1 MNQGRGRGLL
11 SSLCD
16 AGRFVRRV
24 FFPDEKACKKVCNNL
39 KGLCYMNR
47 FLGRVADFIRE
58 TDKLL
63 FLLCIIASGYGCV
76 AVLSATHPS
85 GSLRRFFMQ
94 VVALAI
100 GVVAASVISTIDYK
114 NIAKFWPLI
123 TGGSLVLV
131 GLTFFVGFAPEGT
144 DDKAWLLLPGGL
156 SLQPAELLKIAFVIT
171 FGLHISHVKEKI
183 NKPLHLLLLCIHGAV
198 PVILIHFQGDDGTA
212 MVFAVMF
219 ICMLFAGGLK
229 LRYFIIA
236 GVLLLISL
244 PLIWFFVMNA
254 DQQARIISLLN
265 PEDDLLGDGWQQWR
279 GRVALASG
287 GWFGKGLFNGPHVQ
301 SETVPEGYNDF
312 IIASI
317 GEELGL
323 VGVLLVIVLLAAIC
337 IRILQIGHM
346 ARDTLGTI
354 MCTGIFAMLAAQII
368 INLGMCFSVLPVV
381 GVTLPFFSAGGTSL
395 ACLFLGIGLALSV
408 YMHRN
413 SRTIYLREL

>member
-1 MNQGRGRGLL
+1 MEVR
-11 SSLCD
+11 
-16 AGRFVRRV
+16 AGFVHTMGKGTRPSAV
-24 FFPDEKACKKVCNNL
+24 PWAFNNL

-47 FLGRVADFIRE
+47 FLGRIADFIRE

-63 FLLCIIASGYGCV
+63 FLLCIFASGFGCV

-85 GSLRRFFMQ
+85 GSLRRFAMQ
-94 VVALAI
+94 VIALVI
-100 GVVAASVISTIDYK
+100 GAVAAAVISSIDYK

-123 TGGSLVLV
+123 TAGSLALV
-131 GLTFFVGFAPEGT
+131 FLTFFIGYAPEGT

-171 FGLHISHVKEKI
+171 FGLHISYDKEKI
-183 NKPLHLLLLCIHGAV
+183 NKPLHLLLLCIHGAI
-198 PVILIHFQGDDGTA
+198 PVVLIHFQGDDGTA
-212 MVFAVMF
+212 MVFAAMF
-219 ICMLFAGGLK
+219 LAMLFAAGVK

-236 GVLLLISL
+236 GVLVLISL
-244 PLIWFFVMNA
+244 PFIWFFVMNS

-287 GWFGKGLFNGPHVQ
+287 GLFGQGLFNGPHVQ

-317 GEELGL
+317 GEEMGL
-323 VGVLLVIVLLAAIC
+323 VGVLVVILLLAAIC
-337 IRILQIGHM
+337 IRILKIAHG
-346 ARDTLGTI
+346 ARDTLGSTI
-354 MCTGIFAMLAAQII
+354 CVGIFAMLAAQIV

>member
-1 MNQGRGRGLL
+1 
-11 SSLCD
+11 
-16 AGRFVRRV
+16 
-24 FFPDEKACKKVCNNL
+24 
-39 KGLCYMNR
+39 MNR
-47 FLGRVADFIRE
+47 LLGRVADFIRE

-63 FLLCIIASGYGCV
+63 FLLCIFASGYGCV

-94 VVALAI
+94 VVALVI
-100 GVVAASVISTIDYK
+100 GGLAAAVISSIDYK
-114 NIAKFWPLI
+114 NIAKFWPVI
-123 TGGSLVLV
+123 TGGSLILV
-131 GLTFFVGFAPEGT
+131 ALTFFIGYAPEGT

-171 FGLHISHVKEKI
+171 FGLHVSRVKEKI
-183 NKPLHLLLLCIHGAV
+183 NKPLQLLLLCIHGAI
-198 PVILIHFQGDDGTA
+198 PVVLIHLQGDDGTA
-212 MVFAVMF
+212 MVFAFMF
-219 ICMLFAGGLK
+219 VCMLFAAGVK
-229 LRYFIIA
+229 LRYFVIA
-236 GVLLLISL
+236 AVLVLVSL
-244 PLIWFFVMNA
+244 PLLWFFVMNS
-254 DQQARIISLLN
+254 DQQARVISLLN

-287 GWFGKGLFNGPHVQ
+287 GIFGKGLFNGPHVQ

-323 VGVLLVIVLLAAIC
+323 IGVLAVLILLAAIC
-337 IRILQIGHM
+337 IRILKIAHNS
-346 ARDTLGTI
+346 RDTLGTI
-354 MCTGIFAMLAAQII
+354 MCVGIFAMLAAQTI

-395 ACLFLGIGLALSV
+395 ACLFLGVGLALSV

>member
-1 MNQGRGRGLL
+1 
-11 SSLCD
+11 
-16 AGRFVRRV
+16 
-24 FFPDEKACKKVCNNL
+24 
-39 KGLCYMNR
+39 MNR
-47 FLGRVADFIRE
+47 LLGRVADFIRE

-63 FLLCIIASGYGCV
+63 FLLCIFSSGYGCV

-94 VVALAI
+94 VVALFLGGI
-100 GVVAASVISTIDYK
+100 AAAVISSIDYK
-114 NIAKFWPLI
+114 TIAKFWPLI
-123 TGGSLVLV
+123 TGGSLALV
-131 GLTFFVGFAPEGT
+131 ALTFFFGYAPEGT

-156 SLQPAELLKIAFVIT
+156 SLQPAELLKIAFAIT
-171 FGLHISHVKEKI
+171 FGLHVSHVKEEI
-183 NKPLHLLLLCIHGAV
+183 NKPLQLLLLCLHGAV
-198 PVILIHFQGDDGTA
+198 PVVLIHLQGDDGTA
-212 MVFAVMF
+212 MVFAFMF
-219 ICMLFAGGLK
+219 ICMLFAAGVK
-229 LRYFIIA
+229 LRYFAIA
-236 GVLLLISL
+236 GVLVLVSL
-244 PLIWFFVMNA
+244 PLLWFFVMNS

-287 GWFGKGLFNGPHVQ
+287 GLFGKGLFKGPHVQ
-301 SETVPEGYNDF
+301 SESVPEGYNDF

-323 VGVLLVIVLLAAIC
+323 IGVLAVLALLAAIC
-337 IRILQIGHM
+337 IRILRISHDAQ
-346 ARDTLGTI
+346 DTLGSI
-354 MCTGIFAMLAAQII
+354 MCVGIFAMLAAQTI
-368 INLGMCFSVLPVV
+368 INLGMCFSMLPVV

>member
-1 MNQGRGRGLL
+1 
-11 SSLCD
+11 
-16 AGRFVRRV
+16 
-24 FFPDEKACKKVCNNL
+24 
-39 KGLCYMNR
+39 MNR
-47 FLGRVADFIRE
+47 LLGRIADFIRE

-63 FLLCIIASGYGCV
+63 FLLCLFASSFGCV

-85 GSLRRFFMQ
+85 GNLRRFFMQ
-94 VVALAI
+94 VVAMVLGA
-100 GVVAASVISTIDYK
+100 VAAGVISTIDYK
-114 NIAKFWPLI
+114 NMAKFWPLI
-123 TGGSLVLV
+123 TGVSLALV
-131 GLTFFVGFAPEGT
+131 FLTFFIGYAPEGT

-171 FGLHISHVKEKI
+171 FGLHVSHVKEKI
-183 NKPLHLLLLCIHGAV
+183 NKPLNLLLLCVHGAV

-212 MVFAVMF
+212 IVFAFMF
-219 ICMLFAGGLK
+219 ICMLFAAGVK
-229 LRYFIIA
+229 IRYFVIA
-236 GVLLLISL
+236 GVLILVSL
-244 PLIWFFVMNA
+244 PLIWFFVMNG

-287 GWFGKGLFNGPHVQ
+287 GIFGKGLFNGPHVQ

-323 VGVLLVIVLLAAIC
+323 VGVIVVFVLLAAIC
-337 IRILQIGHM
+337 VRVLKIAHD
-346 ARDTLGTI
+346 ARDT
-354 MCTGIFAMLAAQII
+354 MGIFAMLAAQVI
-368 INLGMCFSVLPVV
+368 INLGMCLSVLPVV

-395 ACLFLGIGLALSV
+395 ACLFLGIGVALSV

-413 SRTIYLREL
+413 ARTIYLREL

>member
-1 MNQGRGRGLL
+1 
-11 SSLCD
+11 
-16 AGRFVRRV
+16 
-24 FFPDEKACKKVCNNL
+24 
-39 KGLCYMNR
+39 MNR
-47 FLGRVADFIRE
+47 LLGRIADFIRE

-63 FLLCIIASGYGCV
+63 FLLCLFASSFGCV

-85 GSLRRFFMQ
+85 GNLRRFFMQ
-94 VVALAI
+94 VVAMVLGA
-100 GVVAASVISTIDYK
+100 VAAGVISTIDYK
-114 NIAKFWPLI
+114 NMAKFWPLI
-123 TGGSLVLV
+123 TGVSLALV
-131 GLTFFVGFAPEGT
+131 FLTFFIGYVPEGT

-171 FGLHISHVKEKI
+171 FGLHVSHVKEKI
-183 NKPLHLLLLCIHGAV
+183 NKPLNLLLLCVHGAV

-212 MVFAVMF
+212 IVFAFMF
-219 ICMLFAGGLK
+219 ICMLFAAGVK
-229 LRYFIIA
+229 IRYFVIA
-236 GVLLLISL
+236 GVLILVSL
-244 PLIWFFVMNA
+244 PLIWFFVMNG

-287 GWFGKGLFNGPHVQ
+287 GIFGKGLFNGPHVQ

-323 VGVLLVIVLLAAIC
+323 VGVIVVFVLLAAIC
-337 IRILQIGHM
+337 VRVLKIAHD
-346 ARDTLGTI
+346 ARDTMGTI
-354 MCTGIFAMLAAQII
+354 MCVGIFAMLAAQVI
-368 INLGMCFSVLPVV
+368 INLGMCLSVLPVV

-395 ACLFLGIGLALSV
+395 ACLFLGIGVALSV

-413 SRTIYLREL
+413 ARTIYLREL

>member
-1 MNQGRGRGLL
+1 
-11 SSLCD
+11 
-16 AGRFVRRV
+16 
-24 FFPDEKACKKVCNNL
+24 
-39 KGLCYMNR
+39 MNR

-346 ARDTLGTI
+346 ARDTLGAI

>member
-1 MNQGRGRGLL
+1 
-11 SSLCD
+11 
-16 AGRFVRRV
+16 
-24 FFPDEKACKKVCNNL
+24 
-39 KGLCYMNR
+39 MNR
-47 FLGRVADFIRE
+47 LLGRVADFIRE

-63 FLLCIIASGYGCV
+63 FLLCIFASGYGCV

-100 GVVAASVISTIDYK
+100 GVLAAAVISSIDYK

-131 GLTFFVGFAPEGT
+131 ALTFFIGYAPEGT

-171 FGLHISHVKEKI
+171 FGLHVSHVKAKI
-183 NKPLHLLLLCIHGAV
+183 NKPLQLLLLCIHGAV
-198 PVILIHFQGDDGTA
+198 PVVLIHLQGDDGTA
-212 MVFAVMF
+212 MVFAFMLV
-219 ICMLFAGGLK
+219 CMLFAAGVK
-229 LRYFIIA
+229 MRYFVIA
-236 GVLLLISL
+236 ALLVLISL
-244 PLIWFFVMNA
+244 PLLWFFVMNA

-287 GWFGKGLFNGPHVQ
+287 GLFGKGLFNGPHVQ

-323 VGVLLVIVLLAAIC
+323 IGVLAVLVLLAAIC
-337 IRILQIGHM
+337 IRILKIAHDS
-346 ARDTLGTI
+346 RDTLGSI
-354 MCTGIFAMLAAQII
+354 MCVGIFAMLAAQTI
-368 INLGMCFSVLPVV
+368 INLGMCFSLLPVV

-413 SRTIYLREL
+413 ARTIYLREL

>member
-1 MNQGRGRGLL
+1 
-11 SSLCD
+11 
-16 AGRFVRRV
+16 
-24 FFPDEKACKKVCNNL
+24 
-39 KGLCYMNR
+39 MNR
-47 FLGRVADFIRE
+47 LLGRIADFIRE

-63 FLLCIIASGYGCV
+63 FLLCLFASSFGCV

-85 GSLRRFFMQ
+85 GNLRRFFMQ
-94 VVALAI
+94 VVAMVLGA
-100 GVVAASVISTIDYK
+100 VAAGVISTIDYK
-114 NIAKFWPLI
+114 NMAKFWPLI
-123 TGGSLVLV
+123 TGVSLALV
-131 GLTFFVGFAPEGT
+131 FLTFFIGYAPEGT

-171 FGLHISHVKEKI
+171 FGLHVSHVKEKI
-183 NKPLHLLLLCIHGAV
+183 NKPLNLLLLCVHGAV

-212 MVFAVMF
+212 IVFAFMF
-219 ICMLFAGGLK
+219 ICMLFAAGVK
-229 LRYFIIA
+229 IRYFVIA
-236 GVLLLISL
+236 GVLILVSL
-244 PLIWFFVMNA
+244 PLIWFFVMNG

-287 GWFGKGLFNGPHVQ
+287 GIFGKGLFNGPHVQ

-323 VGVLLVIVLLAAIC
+323 VGVIVVFVLLAAIC
-337 IRILQIGHM
+337 VRVLKIAHD
-346 ARDTLGTI
+346 ARDTMGTI
-354 MCTGIFAMLAAQII
+354 MCVGIFAMLAAQVI
-368 INLGMCFSVLPVV
+368 INLGMCLSVLPVV

-395 ACLFLGIGLALSV
+395 ACLFLGIGVALSV

-413 SRTIYLREL
+413 ARTIYLREL

>member
-1 MNQGRGRGLL
+1 
-11 SSLCD
+11 
-16 AGRFVRRV
+16 
-24 FFPDEKACKKVCNNL
+24 
-39 KGLCYMNR
+39 MNR

-63 FLLCIIASGYGCV
+63 FLFCIVASGYGCV

-100 GVVAASVISTIDYK
+100 GVAAASVISTIDYK

-183 NKPLHLLLLCIHGAV
+183 NKPLHLLLLCIHGAA
-198 PVILIHFQGDDGTA
+198 PVILIHLQGDDGTA
-212 MVFAVMF
+212 MVFVVMF
-219 ICMLFAGGLK
+219 LCMLFAGGLK

-254 DQQARIISLLN
+254 DQQARVISLLN

-287 GWFGKGLFNGPHVQ
+287 GLFGKGLFNGPHVQ

-346 ARDTLGTI
+346 ARDTLGAI

-413 SRTIYLREL
+413 ARTIYLREL

>member
-1 MNQGRGRGLL
+1 
-11 SSLCD
+11 
-16 AGRFVRRV
+16 
-24 FFPDEKACKKVCNNL
+24 
-39 KGLCYMNR
+39 MNR
-47 FLGRVADFIRE
+47 LLGRVADFIRE

-63 FLLCIIASGYGCV
+63 FLLCLFASSYGCI

-94 VVALAI
+94 VVAMVI
-100 GVVAASVISTIDYK
+100 GAVAAAVISTIDYK
-114 NIAKFWPLI
+114 KIAKFWPLI

-131 GLTFFVGFAPEGT
+131 GLTFFIGFAPEGT

-171 FGLHISHVKEKI
+171 FGLHVSHVKEKI
-183 NKPLHLLLLCIHGAV
+183 NKPLNLLLLCIHGAV
-198 PVILIHFQGDDGTA
+198 PVVLIHFQGDDGTA
-212 MVFAVMF
+212 MVFAFMF
-219 ICMLFAGGLK
+219 LCMLFAGGVK
-229 LRYFIIA
+229 IRYFVIA
-236 GVLLLISL
+236 GVLVLVSL

-287 GWFGKGLFNGPHVQ
+287 GWFGQGLFNGPHVQ

-323 VGVLLVIVLLAAIC
+323 IGVLVVILLLAGIC
-337 IRILQIGHM
+337 IRILRIGHG

-354 MCTGIFAMLAAQII
+354 MCVGIFAMLAAQTI

-395 ACLFLGIGLALSV
+395 ACLYLGIGLALSV

-413 SRTIYLREL
+413 SRTIYVREL